1 MEERSPDFGL
11 KILDLLAQ
19 RRLPDSNA
27 RSGACEV
34 FLLGN
39 REEIADVAQFHVSAK
54 SYRDRASYIFDC
66 AIIEIKYL
74 LSGAPID
81 LDDRNWTRI

>member
-34 FLLGN
+34 FS
-39 REEIADVAQFHVSAK
+39 SATARK
-54 SYRDRASYIFDC
+54 
-66 AIIEIKYL
+66 
-74 LSGAPID
+74 
-81 LDDRNWTRI
+81 